1 MKLAIIPP
9 NNHLDLSLKGD
20 ILMVLANIATTN
32 QQYKDFYKKQTKF
45 KILDNGAAENSQVT
59 NYHLITTANEIN
71 ADVLVVPDTLY
82 DSESTVNKYKE
93 FVMDAYANEHNLLN
107 HKTRLMI
114 VPQGK
119 TNKEY
124 IDCLDRIL
132 ALTENPNELVIGM
145 SKFSAPKCFGT
156 RLNCARVI
164 SPTYYKNDIHLLGM
178 TGHNNDIS
186 ELLEMKVFNNIKSN
200 DSSIA
205 VLLAY
210 RNIKINSKD
219 TQLTQLSKETISDT
233 PGCYFDTILDE
244 NQLEIASHNISQ
256 ILYTQK

>member
-93 FVMDAYANEHNLLN
+93 FVMDAYANEHHLLN

-124 IDCLDRIL
+124 IDCLEDR
-132 ALTENPNELVIGM
+132 
-145 SKFSAPKCFGT
+145 
-156 RLNCARVI
+156 
-164 SPTYYKNDIHLLGM
+164 
-178 TGHNNDIS
+178 
-186 ELLEMKVFNNIKSN
+186 KS
-200 DSSIA
+200 
-205 VLLAY
+205 VV
-210 RNIKINSKD
+210 
-219 TQLTQLSKETISDT
+219 
-233 PGCYFDTILDE
+233 
-244 NQLEIASHNISQ
+244 
-256 ILYTQK
+256 